1 MSQFKQNILE
11 NDVVREL
18 LSNQNE
24 AFRNCI
30 KTFQN
35 LTINELQNVS
45 KVITELISTYKKT
58 EKLLKKANV
67 LLNDEVDKSPV
78 KSERSNKKKVIKYRS
93 DWMAPKRLLPKGMTD
108 KDDDEFIKKQ
118 KDRGQ
123 EARGLSLRGLNDKP
137 LRFKV
142 NKSTCEVVKVN
153 ATNYTTEGNMR
164 FKEMF
169 PNGVDEKRVRK
180 IVEKH
185 NKKLKSM
192 KKTTLFL

>member
-1 MSQFKQNILE
+1 MDS
-11 NDVVREL
+11 EL

-30 KTFQN
+30 NTFQN
-35 LTINELQNVS
+35 LTINELQDVS

-67 LLNDEVDKSPV
+67 LLNDEVDNSFAEFMGEKV
-78 KSERSNKKKVIKYRS
+78 KVEKKKIVKK
-93 DWMAPKRLLPKGMTD
+93 DCCWMAPKRLLPKGMTD
-108 KDDDEFIKKQ
+108 KDDDKFIKDQ

-142 NKSTCEVVKVN
+142 NKNTCEVVKVN
-153 ATNYTTEGNMR
+153 ATNYTTEGNIR

-169 PNGVDEKRVRK
+169 PNGVDEERKKRNTKKWERK
-180 IVEKH
+180 
-185 NKKLKSM
+185 
-192 KKTTLFL
+192 KKTIKKRS